1 MKLHTLQFFEKLKP
15 AHTFLSQDP
24 KAIFDHVRNVG
35 IAGAVILGAGFMRE
49 KLEADHE
56 PLTAYIPVLVL
67 LVSGV
72 LLLIMNLLYAQKSI
86 TKKIYGKRRS
96 KSFIK
101 ELRFTIRL
109 LRRKNKFSPVKKEL
123 IAKSILRRQITNYIA
138 QLALAFYFVFIIMLI
153 MVQFYSS
160 KSTSARRTAEDTA
173 QVQLVAKLSE
183 SLNVSISQNSA
194 LNDELN
200 VMRAKFEAQS
210 AALNSKSQT
219 IDLLNQRIKNLN
231 AHSSRRQKAGVRASR
246 AG

>member
-1 MKLHTLQFFEKLKP
+1 MKLNALQVVEKLKS
-15 AHTFLSQDP
+15 AHRFLSKDP

-86 TKKIYGKRRS
+86 TEKVYGKKRS

-101 ELRFTIRL
+101 EFRSTIRL
-109 LRRKNKFSPVKKEL
+109 VRRKNKFSQVKKEL
-123 IAKSILRRQITNYIA
+123 IARSIIRRQLTNYIA
-138 QLALAFYFVFIIMLI
+138 QFALVFYFVFIMMLI

-160 KSTSARRTAEDTA
+160 KSTSDRRAPEDTA

-183 SLNVSISQNSA
+183 SLNVSISQNRA
-194 LNDELN
+194 LNDDLN
-200 VMRAKFEAQS
+200 IMRAKIEVQN
-210 AALNSKSQT
+210 AALDSKSQT
-219 IDLLNQRIKNLN
+219 IDLLNKKIKNLN
-231 AHSSRRQKAGVRASR
+231 AHSSRRQKTGVRASKDV
-246 AG
+246 